1 MRMLADSPKKDSKI
15 RLESRGSK
23 HLEKLVNMKKIT
35 TKLPIFSLMGI
46 LLLLVQSISLFR
58 TYPSSPACG
67 RVMSLF
73 GGLNVLINCDSAV
86 FMKDAQ
92 DPSRV
97 FEGVSVYQ
105 DRPAHSTLAWVI
117 GSFLKWLGFPNQT
130 REVIGNSGQLTNY
143 ESIFYLSYLLI
154 NLSILLAAVLLAVNY
169 VFGTMS
175 MEKLSRTK
183 LLLLIVILTVTAN
196 ELTKTFFWTP
206 HSQMLN
212 VLLPVLGL
220 TLLNHRTRVVR
231 FRQLFLWSALISVLM
246 FFYPL
251 FGILF
256 GILLFVPYGNH
267 LKRLLTILSFSFVYV
282 LYPSILEILGGRYHN
297 PNVDNYRQYVW
308 LLDSARDNQLV
319 QNLRLNLGSFATTFS
334 IIPTI
339 IILGFAITYFIIR
352 RNSPSQQEEKL
363 SLGVLPYLLFFSLYI
378 TALSLMGYYSRR
390 LTLGPYIFLE
400 LLLIKLSIQ
409 VLGEKFNKSKRFF
422 MIMLLALLAGSWIW
436 TNGPLE

>member
-23 HLEKLVNMKKIT
+23 HLEMLVNMKKIT
-35 TKLPIFSLMGI
+35 TNMRIFSLMGI

-67 RVMSLF
+67 RVMNLF
-73 GGLNVLINCDSAV
+73 GSLNVLINCDSAV

-97 FEGVSVYQ
+97 FEGLSVYQ

-175 MEKLSRTK
+175 LEKLRRTK
-183 LLLLIVILTVTAN
+183 LILLIVILTVTAN

-212 VLLPVLGL
+212 VLLPVLAL
-220 TLLNHRTRVVR
+220 TLLNIRTRIVR
-231 FRQLFLWSALISVLM
+231 FRQIFLWSALISVLM

-267 LKRLLTILSFSFVYV
+267 LKRLLTILSFSLVYV

-297 PNVDNYRQYVW
+297 PNVDDYRQYVW

-334 IIPTI
+334 IIPTVVI
-339 IILGFAITYFIIR
+339 FVMGTVFFITHRKSSY
-352 RNSPSQQEEKL
+352 QQGEKSSFDL
-363 SLGVLPYLLFFSLYI
+363 LPYLLFFSLYI

-400 LLLIKLSIQ
+400 LLLIKLSIP
-409 VLGEKFNKSKRFF
+409 VLGEKFDKSKGLF
-422 MIMLLALLAGSWIW
+422 MMMLLVLLIGSWVG

>member
-1 MRMLADSPKKDSKI
+1 ML
-15 RLESRGSK
+15 
-23 HLEKLVNMKKIT
+23 VTVKKINT
-35 TKLPIFSLMGI
+35 NLPIFSLMGI
-46 LLLLVQSISLFR
+46 LLILVQSISLFR

-67 RVMSLF
+67 RVMNLLGS
-73 GGLNVLINCDSAV
+73 LNVLINCDSAV

-97 FEGVSVYQ
+97 FEGTSVYQ

-117 GSFLKWLGFPNQT
+117 GSILKWLGIPNQT
-130 REVIGNSGQLTNY
+130 REVVGNSGQVTNY
-143 ESIFYLSYLLI
+143 ESIFYLSYLVI
-154 NLSILLAAVLLAVNY
+154 NLGILLAAVLLAINY
-169 VFGTMS
+169 VFGT
-175 MEKLSRTK
+175 LSSAK
-183 LLLLIVILTVTAN
+183 IGKIKLIVLIVMLTVAAN

-206 HSQMLN
+206 HSQMFN

-220 TLLNHRTRVVR
+220 TLLSLRMRIVR
-231 FRQLFLWSALISVLM
+231 FRQIFLWSALISMLM

-256 GILLFVPYGNH
+256 GILFFVPYANL
-267 LKRLLTILSFSFVYV
+267 LKRLLTVSSFSFVYL

-308 LLDSARDNQLV
+308 LLDSIRDKELF
-319 QNLRLNLGSFATTFS
+319 QNLRLNLGSFTTTFP

-339 IILGFAITYFIIR
+339 IMLVIGTVYFMNR
-352 RNSPSQQEEKL
+352 QNLSNQQAQKL
-363 SLGVLPYLLFFSLYI
+363 SLDLLPYVLFFVLYI

-400 LLLIKLSIQ
+400 LLVIKFSIQ
-409 VLGEKFNKSKRFF
+409 ILGMRFNKSKG
-422 MIMLLALLAGSWIW
+422 IAITLLLILLIGSWIG